1 MNDAPVIASFD
12 TALNYVENDVPLL
25 LDADATVSDVDSA
38 DLGTGVLTVTLTTN
52 GETADRVEIR
62 NQGVAAGQIGVSG
75 ANVTFGGTTIGTFVG
90 GSGVTPLVVTLNA
103 SATPVAVQALL
114 QNLTYRNVSETPST
128 LPRTVT
134 VALTDGDGGTSN
146 VGTKTINV
154 AAVNDAPVIAAFDA
168 AIGYTEAAPAVLLDA
183 DATVADIDSVNLDTG
198 ALTIT
203 LTANSEAEDRVE
215 IRNQGVAPGEIGLS
229 VANVTFGGTIIG
241 SFAGGVGG
249 VPLVVTLNVNASPV
263 AVEALLRNLTYR
275 SVSVTPSVAAR
286 TVNVSLT
293 DGDGGTSNI
302 PTKTI
307 NVTVL
312 P

>member
-38 DLGTGVLTVTLTTN
+38 NLDTGVLTVTLTAN
-52 GETADRVEIR
+52 SEAADRVEIR
-62 NQGVAAGQIGVSG
+62 NQGVAVGEIGVNV
-75 ANVTFGGTTIGTFVG
+75 ANVTFGGAIIGTFVG
-90 GSGVTPLVVTLNA
+90 GSGATPLVVTLNA
-103 SATPVAVQALL
+103 SATPAAVQALV

-307 NVTVL
+307 NVTAL